1 MTLQIN
7 MQERESD
14 KTDERGSPADSEA
27 RLETASTKSRAA
39 AVSPSQPYIL
49 LISASVLEREAL
61 SLVLEHGGFAVRSAG
76 CDIEGIAAVSSTIPA
91 IVLVEVPS
99 EPAVFYQSW
108 FNDLRRVFPD
118 SHLVLLSESLNPA
131 WLILCRGAGLSG
143 YLTKTSSTSVIYR
156 QLRLIAE
163 GERILPITML
173 REIACMPTQA
183 VKQPERPRIETLTRR
198 DVTVLQYLVAGHS
211 NKVIASRMQ
220 IAESTVKV
228 VMKSVFAKIGVTNRT
243 QAAVWALNQG
253 LDKNTGVSSGLEHQ
267 SAEATNFR

>member
-1 MTLQIN
+1 MTLHMH

-14 KTDERGSPADSEA
+14 KTNERGSLADNDA
-27 RLETASTKSRAA
+27 RRETASTNNHAEP
-39 AVSPSQPYIL
+39 VSSTRPNVL
-49 LISASVLEREAL
+49 LISASILEREAL
-61 SLVLEHGGFAVRSAG
+61 SLVLEHGGFAVRSVG
-76 CDIEGIAAVSSTIPA
+76 CDIHGIAAMSSTVPA
-91 IVLVEVPS
+91 VVLVEVPS
-99 EPAVFYQSW
+99 EPVVFYQSW

-143 YLTKTSSTSVIYR
+143 YLTKTSSTAVIHR
-156 QLRLIAE
+156 QLRLIVE

-173 REIACMPTQA
+173 REIARMPMQV

-198 DVTVLQYLVAGHS
+198 DLTVLQYLVAGHS
-211 NKVIASRMQ
+211 NKIIAARMQ

-253 LDKNTGVSSGLEHQ
+253 LDKNTAAPNGFERQ
-267 SAEATNFR
+267 PADATNFR